1 MTQTR
6 TDSFMEA
13 LTNVAIG
20 FGINF
25 VANILVLPAVLGVP
39 VNLTE
44 LGLIG
49 VIFTVISVTR
59 SYTLRRLF
67 NGRSVWQAIKDRFF
81 SSPARQMPIGGV
93 ERNKNTTRLEGRL
106 LKGN

>member
-6 TDSFMEA
+6 TDSLMEA

-25 VANILVLPAVLGVP
+25 AANVVVLPAVLGIP
-39 VNLTE
+39 VNFAE

-49 VIFTVISVTR
+49 AIYTVISITR

-67 NGRSVWQAIKDRFF
+67 NGRSAWAAIKDRL
-81 SSPARQMPIGGV
+81 G
-93 ERNKNTTRLEGRL
+93 L
-106 LKGN
+106 